1 MTETAQPETAQPDT
15 AQTGTG
21 RIVLLRGGDPTDLAK
36 RVVAERTAGRIP
48 LVGDDRWSEQH
59 WSAIRDRVTAAG
71 PQPGQAWATLTS
83 GSTGDPRIVLRTA
96 ESWAASF
103 PAVTELL
110 GAGPDDVLAL
120 SSPPASSLSLFSIA
134 HAAEAGF
141 TLTLPRTHTLTARD
155 ARKAT
160 LFHGTP
166 TGLRI
171 LLDAGAP
178 PRLRTAL
185 IGGASLDPALRTRA
199 TALGIRVVSYY
210 GAAELSF
217 VAVDDGDADRP
228 GLRAFPG
235 VELDVREDDVL
246 WVRSPFVASAYLA
259 GAVEGAGPMR
269 RDGDWATVGDRARL
283 EDGRLTLLGRADDA
297 ILTAAATVIPA
308 DVEQALRQLEGVGD
322 AVVFGLPNEG
332 VGELVTAVIEATSG
346 ARPVRSEL
354 RTAAASLLPPTHLP
368 RRWFSVDELPRTVTG
383 KPARAELIRLV
394 QAGEVARLER

>member
-1 MTETAQPETAQPDT
+1 MTDAAQIEP
-15 AQTGTG
+15 G
-21 RIVLLRGGDPTDLAK
+21 RMVLLRGGDPTDLAK
-36 RVVAERTAGRIP
+36 RVVAERAAGRIP

-96 ESWAASF
+96 ASWAASF
-103 PAVTELL
+103 PTVTELL

-134 HAAEAGF
+134 HAAEVGF
-141 TLTLPRTHTLTARD
+141 TLALPRAHTLTAHD
-155 ARKAT
+155 AREAT

-166 TGLRI
+166 TGLRM

-178 PRLRTAL
+178 LRLRTAL
-185 IGGASLDPALRTRA
+185 IGGASLDRALRNRA
-199 TALGIRVVSYY
+199 TELGIRVVSYY

-217 VAVDDGDADRP
+217 VAFDDDDADRP

-235 VELDVREDDVL
+235 VDLEVRDDDVL
-246 WVRSPFVASAYLA
+246 WVRSPFVASTYLA
-259 GAVEGAGPMR
+259 GASHDRGPLQR
-269 RDGDWATVGDRARL
+269 EGDWSTVGDRARL
-283 EDGRLTLLGRADDA
+283 DDDRLTLLGRADDA

-308 DVEQALRQLEGVGD
+308 DVEQALRQLAGIGD

-332 VGELVTAVIEATSG
+332 VGELVTAVVEATPG
-346 ARPVRSEL
+346 AHPVRSEL
-354 RTAAASLLPPTHLP
+354 RAAAATLLPPTHLP
-368 RRWFSVDELPRTVTG
+368 RRWFVVDELPRTVTG

-394 QAGEVARLER
+394 QAGEVTRLEH